1 MNWGPI
7 LTKVT
12 QSYSVVAL
20 GGGGG
25 VEPGGFGEGGQL
37 TPFQLENDGK
47 LQKINTTAR
56 FPISSHK

>member
-25 VEPGGFGEGGQL
+25 GGVEPGGFGEGGAA
-37 TPFQLENDGK
+37 N
-47 LQKINTTAR
+47 
-56 FPISSHK
+56 PISA